1 MNRKTISAAFAALI
15 LLMLV
20 FYVTAPSATVVV
32 ASQVAP
38 ANAEELPR
46 CAPAPTV
53 TAATVTPLGK
63 DEAGVNHY
71 AMDAV
76 FSIPT
81 LINAP
86 CFEDFYVRYTS
97 STGKQ
102 ATATE
107 RYYFERA
114 PTPTPTPKPAA
125 ILIGGRVG
133 FGASGVNVL
142 ICDPD
147 NQPIGATATDA
158 TGHYSFEVNPGQQF
172 IVRLQTAGASYTPG
186 YYNLSTVEARDDL
199 DFAVAPTPTPT
210 PSATPTPTPQA
221 TPTPTPQATPS
232 PSPTPQPSPTPS
244 PEPSPCPPG
253 QRKKKNGRC

>member
-1 MNRKTISAAFAALI
+1 MNRKTIPAAFAALI

-32 ASQVAP
+32 ASKVAP
-38 ANAEELPR
+38 ESAVELPR

-53 TAATVTPLGK
+53 TAATVTALGK

-76 FSIPT
+76 FSTPT
-81 LINAP
+81 LMNAP

-125 ILIGGRVG
+125 LLIGGRLSD
-133 FGASGVNVL
+133 GATGVNVL

-186 YYNLSTVEARDDL
+186 YYNLSTIESRDDL
-199 DFAVAPTPTPT
+199 DFAVAPTPSPT
-210 PSATPTPTPQA
+210 PSAS
-221 TPTPTPQATPS
+221 PTPTPQATPS
-232 PSPTPQPSPTPS
+232 PSPTPQPTPTPS
-244 PEPSPCPPG
+244 PSPTPCPPG
-253 QRKKKNGRC
+253 QRKKLNGRC